1 MLKTLV
7 KNVVLQPNELGGNLA
22 EVVAK
27 KICDTYENT
36 TTKDEGYIFQIS
48 KDIRILGNHISPST
62 GYEIIFKV
70 KFSANVLKPEV
81 GTVVEGRVIIVD
93 ERGIFISVE
102 DKMNVLIPN
111 SRLSDFEFD
120 KKRNEFK
127 SEEGRSIKT
136 GDMVKATIVAIRY
149 DKKFNCIGELN

>member
-1 MLKTLV
+1 MKTLV
-7 KNVVLQPNELGGNLA
+7 KNIVLTPNELGGDVHNVILQ
-22 EVVAK
+22 
-27 KICDTYENT
+27 KICNTYENSI
-36 TTKDEGYIFQIS
+36 TKDEGYIFQIN
-48 KDIRILGNHISPST
+48 KDVKILSNHISPGT

-102 DKMNVLIPN
+102 DRMNVLIPN
-111 SRLSDFEFD
+111 SRLTDFSFD
-120 KKRNEFK
+120 KKKNEFK
-127 SEEGRSIKT
+127 SEEGRTIKN
-136 GDMVKATIVAIRY
+136 GDTINATIVAIRY